1 MNPEMNQEFG
11 MYLDLVLGQALQ
23 AAGYIRNMNDI
34 QENMGKFVYLKA
46 PETEKE
52 PRGKPHLY
60 IEFQNLTY
68 ISSEWAP
75 NAASRFTVF
84 LGRQDDEDSQG
95 KSPVESST
103 RCMLSELVVREFS
116 VSILPTETHWWLYQ
130 EPTEMC
136 QALSEAGHLLVGYG
150 IPWLA
155 EELKPPL

>member
-23 AAGYIRNMNDI
+23 AAGYAKLMNDI
-34 QENMGKFVYLKA
+34 NENFGKYVYTKPPEYEKQLQEKL
-46 PETEKE
+46 
-52 PRGKPHLY
+52 HLY
-60 IEFQNLTY
+60 IEFQNLAY

-84 LGRQDDEDSQG
+84 LTRQEEEPPQG
-95 KSPVESST
+95 NHPTTFAT
-103 RCMLSELVVREFS
+103 RCMLSELVVRDFS
-116 VSILPTETHWWLYQ
+116 VSILPTATHWWLYQ
-130 EPTEMC
+130 GQTELC

-155 EELKPPL
+155 DELKPPQ